1 MTISQPTRS
10 GERTSS
16 TKNRSSL
23 ARSSPTSSD
32 DRQATSSGKT
42 HATSPTHPHTCIRRD
57 GMTRSYP
64 KPIREVFQDLEEKL
78 GWTPRLDSIKRLGSE
93 TASSAQRSTSNERG
107 TAEPRPSG
115 SSASQLVTTETI
127 SADSPLRRPATVDEL
142 EGMILK
148 LGLTTGHVVERHRA
162 ALIADALLHAGWTSA
177 EVEAAYRT
185 IVGSAKLMK
194 EISFEDRK
202 STRLNSSHVA
212 S

>member
-1 MTISQPTRS
+1 
-10 GERTSS
+10 
-16 TKNRSSL
+16 
-23 ARSSPTSSD
+23 
-32 DRQATSSGKT
+32 
-42 HATSPTHPHTCIRRD
+42 
-57 GMTRSYP
+57 MTRSYP

-194 EISFEDRK
+194 EISFERTIGPGVFAQAREAP
-202 STRLNSSHVA
+202 SVRRCRLFEHDEALRMAGEAKQALGQMFEAVRAAEDNRVLWRVRPDHSQTP
-212 S
+212 